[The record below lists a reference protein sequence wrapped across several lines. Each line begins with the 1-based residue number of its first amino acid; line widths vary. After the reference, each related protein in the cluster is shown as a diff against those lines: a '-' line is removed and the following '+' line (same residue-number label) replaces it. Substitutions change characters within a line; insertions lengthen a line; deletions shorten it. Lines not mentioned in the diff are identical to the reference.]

1 MFMKTSAKQIQI
13 VDNDEMLRRMG
24 VVRRTICE
32 DGTTTASQGGDWLE
46 TLLFSSA
53 PVQSRMND
61 LLSDSE
67 LHDSNES
74 TISCEVLPGL
84 WMMIFSRS
92 EKRESSSTIAMFV
105 TVEILGSAYFEMLCQ
120 AAQVDRILIRSMLEE
135 MNLIQT
141 IEIERT
147 IEFISLLTRSE
158 GETAQRTNMLGDL
171 GKQLGESYEEIHLYH
186 SLIGCTSV
194 STSPTA
200 FLSTV
205 ADELKKV
212 LPFSWIAIRIL
223 TDRIELTDGFDGFV
237 VGGELGRQHPVLALV
252 GERLAL
258 SIEGRAPV
266 IIDTKLDPRFQG
278 TYGFAS
284 NVVACPIAGDSGT
297 VGVLFAGN
305 DASNVDEAS
314 NIEMKLLG
322 AASEHVSVF
331 LRNAS
336 LYENLDSMFLGT
348 VQAMVS
354 AIDAKDRYTCGHSQR
369 VAWLARELAANCGHD
384 AEFIKQVHLAGL
396 VHDVGKIGVPE
407 KVLSK
412 PGRLDE
418 DEFKAIQA
426 HPEIGSR
433 ILRDIPQMDG
443 ILPAVMHHH
452 ERWDGRGYP
461 HAISGEDIPLIA
473 RIVSIADAF
482 DAMSST
488 RTYRSARPRHEV
500 LAEMNR
506 CRGTQFDPDLV
517 SPFLAIDFTE
527 YDKMIH
533 GALRA
538 FKNDQKGRAAA

>member
-1 MFMKTSAKQIQI
+1 MKSDTKQIQI

-24 VVRRTICE
+24 VVRRSVSA
-32 DGTTTASQGGDWLE
+32 DGVMVPSQSADWLE
-46 TLLFSSA
+46 AFLFSSA
-53 PVQSRMND
+53 PARNRVEE
-61 LLSDSE
+61 LLARSDSN
-67 LHDSNES
+67 DMNES
-74 TISCEVLPGL
+74 TVSCEVLPGL
-84 WMMIFSRS
+84 WMMIFSRTAR
-92 EKRESSSTIAMFV
+92 RESVTAVATFV
-105 TVEILGSAYFEMLCQ
+105 TDEILESAYFEMLCQ
-120 AAQVDRILIRSMLEE
+120 AAQVDRILVRSMLEE
-135 MNLIQT
+135 MALIQPS
-141 IEIERT
+141 EIDRT

-158 GETAQRTNMLGDL
+158 SEVAQRMNMLGDM

-194 STSPTA
+194 STSPMA

-205 ADELKKV
+205 ADELKTV

-223 TDRIELTDGFDGFV
+223 TDRINLTDGFDGFV
-237 VGGELGRQHPVLALV
+237 VGGDLGRQHPVLATV

-258 SIEGRAPV
+258 SIEGRDPV
-266 IIDTKLDPRFQG
+266 IVDTGCDPRFKG

-284 NVVACPIAGDSGT
+284 NVVACPIAGDHGT
-297 VGVLFAGN
+297 IGVLFAGN
-305 DASNVDEAS
+305 DASNGDEAS

-369 VAWLARELAANCGHD
+369 VAWLARELAINCGHD
-384 AEFIKQVHLAGL
+384 AEFVKRVHLAGL

-433 ILRDIPQMDG
+433 ILKDIPQMDG

-461 HAISGEDIPLIA
+461 HGIEGEDIPLIA

-517 SPFLAIDFTE
+517 GPFLSIDFTE
-527 YDKMIH
+527 YDRMIH
-533 GALRA
+533 GALHA
-538 FKNDQKGRAAA
+538 FEADREGRAAA

>member
-1 MFMKTSAKQIQI
+1 MKSSAKKIQI

-24 VVRRTICE
+24 VVRRTVRE
-32 DGTTTASQGGDWLE
+32 DGTTMPSQGADWLE
-46 TLLFSSA
+46 SLLFSSA
-53 PVQSRMND
+53 PARN
-61 LLSDSE
+61 LISE
-67 LHDSNES
+67 LTLIPDAENTNES
-74 TISCEVLPGL
+74 TVSCEVLPGL
-84 WMMIFSRS
+84 RLMVISRTS
-92 EKRESSSTIAMFV
+92 RRESATTVAMFV
-105 TVEILGSAYFEMLCQ
+105 TEEILDSAYFEMLCQ
-120 AAQVDRILIRSMLEE
+120 AAQLDRILVRSMLEQ
-135 MNLIQT
+135 MTLIRGV
-141 IEIERT
+141 EVDRT

-158 GETAQRTNMLGDL
+158 SEVAQRMNMLGDM

-194 STSPTA
+194 STSPMA

-205 ADELKKV
+205 ADELKTV

-223 TDRIELTDGFDGFV
+223 TDRINLTDGFDGFV
-237 VGGELGRQHPVLALV
+237 VGGDLGRQHPVLATV

-258 SIEGRAPV
+258 SIEGRDPV
-266 IIDTKLDPRFQG
+266 IVDTGSDPRFKG

-284 NVVACPIAGDSGT
+284 NVVACPIAGDDGT
-297 VGVLFAGN
+297 IGVLFAGN
-305 DASNVDEAS
+305 DASNDDEAS

-369 VAWLARELAANCGHD
+369 VAWLARELAINCGHD
-384 AEFIKQVHLAGL
+384 AEFVKRVHLAGL

-433 ILRDIPQMDG
+433 ILKDIPQMDG

-461 HAISGEDIPLIA
+461 HGIEGEDIPLIA

-517 SPFLAIDFTE
+517 GPFLSIDFTE
-527 YDKMIH
+527 YDRMIH
-533 GALRA
+533 GALHA
-538 FKNDQKGRAAA
+538 FEADREGRAAA

>member
-1 MFMKTSAKQIQI
+1 MRHASKEIQI

-24 VVRRTICE
+24 VVRRSISDDGSTIP
-32 DGTTTASQGGDWLE
+32 SQGADWLDAF
-46 TLLFSSA
+46 LFSSA
-53 PVQSRMND
+53 PVRTRVREMIASTNSND
-61 LLSDSE
+61 M
-67 LHDSNES
+67 NES
-74 TISCEVLPGL
+74 TLSCEVIPGL
-84 WMMIFSRS
+84 HLMVFSRTTR
-92 EKRESSSTIAMFV
+92 RESTTTVAMFI
-105 TVEILGSAYFEMLCQ
+105 TNEILDSAYFEMLCQ
-120 AAQVDRILIRSMLEE
+120 AAQLDRILVRSMLEQ
-135 MNLIQT
+135 MNLIQPG
-141 IEIERT
+141 EVDRT
-147 IEFISLLTRSE
+147 IEFISLLIRSE
-158 GETAQRTNMLGDL
+158 GEVSQRTNMLGDL

-186 SLIGCTSV
+186 SLIGSTSV
-194 STSPTA
+194 STSPMA
-200 FLSTV
+200 FLTTV
-205 ADELKKV
+205 TDELKTV

-223 TDRIELTDGFDGFV
+223 TDRINLPEDFDGFV
-237 VGGELGRQHPVLALV
+237 VGGDLGRQHPVVSTVA
-252 GERLAL
+252 ERLAL
-258 SIEGRAPV
+258 SIDGREPSIISTESDARFEG
-266 IIDTKLDPRFQG
+266 TF
-278 TYGFAS
+278 GFS
-284 NVVACPIAGDSGT
+284 SDVVVCPIAGDSGT
-297 VGVLFAGN
+297 IGVLLAGN
-305 DASNVDEAS
+305 DASSRDEAS

-331 LRNAS
+331 LRNAA

-369 VAWLARELAANCGHD
+369 VAWLARELAINCGHD
-384 AEFIKQVHLAGL
+384 AEFVKRVHLAGL

-407 KVLSK
+407 RVLSK
-412 PGRLDE
+412 PGRLDD

-461 HAISGEDIPLIA
+461 DAISGEDIPLIA

-488 RTYRSARPRHEV
+488 RTYRAARPRHEV

-517 SPFLAIDFTE
+517 GPFLAIDFEE

-533 GALRA
+533 GALHA
-538 FKNDQKGRAAA
+538 FESDQEGRAAA

>member
-1 MFMKTSAKQIQI
+1 MKSPSKQIQI

-24 VVRRTICE
+24 VVRRAVSA
-32 DGTTTASQGGDWLE
+32 DGSTVPSQRGDWLE
-46 TLLFSSA
+46 AFLFSSA
-53 PVQSRMND
+53 PVKNRVRELLASSESND
-61 LLSDSE
+61 
-67 LHDSNES
+67 S
-74 TISCEVLPGL
+74 TVSCEVLPGL
-84 WMMIFSRS
+84 WVMVFSRTTR
-92 EKRESSSTIAMFV
+92 RESLTTIATFV
-105 TVEILGSAYFEMLCQ
+105 TIDILQSAYFEMLCQ
-120 AAQVDRILIRSMLEE
+120 AAQVDRILVRSMLEE
-135 MNLIQT
+135 MALIQPC
-141 IEIERT
+141 EIDRT

-158 GETAQRTNMLGDL
+158 GEIAQRTSMLGDL

-186 SLIGCTSV
+186 SLIGSTSV
-194 STSPTA
+194 STSPMA

-205 ADELKKV
+205 AEELKTV
-212 LPFSWIAIRIL
+212 LPFSWVAIRIL
-223 TDRIELTDGFDGFV
+223 TDRINLTDDFEGFV
-237 VGGELGRQHPVLALV
+237 VGGDLGRQHPVFSTV

-258 SIEGRAPV
+258 SIDGREPI
-266 IIDTKLDPRFQG
+266 IIDTESDARFEG
-278 TYGFAS
+278 TFGFS
-284 NVVACPIAGDSGT
+284 SHVVACPIAGDSGT
-297 VGVLFAGN
+297 IGVLFAGN
-305 DASNVDEAS
+305 DASSRDEAS

-369 VAWLARELAANCGHD
+369 VAWLARELAIKCGHD
-384 AEFIKQVHLAGL
+384 AEFIKRVHLAGL

-407 KVLSK
+407 SVLSK
-412 PGRLDE
+412 PGRLDN

-527 YDKMIH
+527 YDRMIH
-533 GALRA
+533 GALDA
-538 FKNDQKGRAAA
+538 FEADQGGRAAA

>member
-1 MFMKTSAKQIQI
+1 MKSTTKQIQI

-24 VVRRTICE
+24 VVRRSVSA
-32 DGTTTASQGGDWLE
+32 DGVMAPSQGADWLE
-46 TLLFSSA
+46 AFLFSSA
-53 PVQSRMND
+53 PARNRVKELLARSNSND
-61 LLSDSE
+61 M
-67 LHDSNES
+67 NES
-74 TISCEVLPGL
+74 TVSCEVLPGL
-84 WMMIFSRS
+84 WMMVFSRTAR
-92 EKRESSSTIAMFV
+92 RESLTAVATFV
-105 TVEILGSAYFEMLCQ
+105 TDEILESAYFEMLCQ
-120 AAQVDRILIRSMLEE
+120 AAQIDRILVRSMLEE

-141 IEIERT
+141 AEVDRT

-158 GETAQRTNMLGDL
+158 GETAQRTDTVGDL
-171 GKQLGESYEEIHLYH
+171 GKQLVECYEEIHLYH
-186 SLIGCTSV
+186 SLIGSTSV
-194 STSPTA
+194 STSPMA

-205 ADELKKV
+205 ADELNTA

-223 TDRIELTDGFDGFV
+223 TDKINLPEGFDGFV
-237 VGGELGRQHPVLALV
+237 VGGDLGRQHPVISTV

-258 SIEGRAPV
+258 SIEGRDPI
-266 IIDTKLDPRFQG
+266 IIDTASDPRFEG
-278 TYGFAS
+278 TFGFS
-284 NVVACPIAGDSGT
+284 SDVVACPIAGDCGT
-297 VGVLFAGN
+297 IGVLFAGN
-305 DASNVDEAS
+305 DAANGDEAS

-369 VAWLARELAANCGHD
+369 VAWLARELAINCGHD
-384 AEFIKQVHLAGL
+384 AEFIKRVHLAGL

-461 HAISGEDIPLIA
+461 HGISGEEIPLIA

-500 LAEMNR
+500 LSEINR

-517 SPFLAIDFTE
+517 APFLAIDLTE
-527 YDKMIH
+527 YDRMIH
-533 GALRA
+533 GALHA
-538 FKNDQKGRAAA
+538 FEAGQEGRAAA

>member
-1 MFMKTSAKQIQI
+1 MKPVTKHIQI

-24 VVRRTICE
+24 VVRRSVSA
-32 DGTTTASQGGDWLE
+32 DGVIAPLQGVDWLE
-46 TLLFSSA
+46 AFLFSSA
-53 PVQSRMND
+53 PARNRIKELVAR
-61 LLSDSE
+61 SDS
-67 LHDSNES
+67 DDTNES
-74 TISCEVLPGL
+74 TVSCEVLPGL
-84 WMMIFSRS
+84 WMMAFSRTVR
-92 EKRESSSTIAMFV
+92 RESLTTVATFV
-105 TVEILGSAYFEMLCQ
+105 TDEILESAYFEMLCQ
-120 AAQVDRILIRSMLEE
+120 AAQIDRILVRSMLEE

-141 IEIERT
+141 GEVDRT
-147 IEFISLLTRSE
+147 IEFISLLIRSE
-158 GETAQRTNMLGDL
+158 GEASQRTDTIRDL
-171 GKQLGESYEEIHLYH
+171 GEELTGSYEEIHLYH
-186 SLIGCTSV
+186 SLIGSTSV
-194 STSPTA
+194 STSPMA

-205 ADELKKV
+205 ADELKTA

-223 TDRIELTDGFDGFV
+223 TDRINLPEAFDGFV
-237 VGGELGRQHPVLALV
+237 VGGDLGRQHPVISTV

-258 SIEGRAPV
+258 SIEGRDPI
-266 IIDTKLDPRFQG
+266 IIDTESDPRFAG
-278 TYGFAS
+278 TFGFS
-284 NVVACPIAGDSGT
+284 SDVVACPIAGDCGT
-297 VGVLFAGN
+297 IGVLFAGN
-305 DASNVDEAS
+305 DASNGDEAS

-369 VAWLARELAANCGHD
+369 VAWLARELAINCGHD
-384 AEFIKQVHLAGL
+384 AEFIKRVHLAGL

-412 PGRLDE
+412 PGRLDD

-500 LAEMNR
+500 LAEINR

-517 SPFLAIDFTE
+517 APFLAIDLTE
-527 YDKMIH
+527 YDRMIH
-533 GALRA
+533 GALHA
-538 FKNDQKGRAAA
+538 FEADQEGRAAA